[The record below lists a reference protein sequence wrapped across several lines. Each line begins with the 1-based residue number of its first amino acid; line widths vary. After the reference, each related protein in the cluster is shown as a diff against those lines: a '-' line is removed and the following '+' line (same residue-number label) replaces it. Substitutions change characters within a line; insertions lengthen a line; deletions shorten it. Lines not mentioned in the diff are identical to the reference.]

1 LAVIGI
7 NLLLLLGLVGIIKLA
22 TRSMKGSLSE
32 EEMEAHLASA
42 ANVVRTSAG
51 LVEGVRLTAH
61 GVTLHAFYGIPFAE
75 PPTGANRFALP
86 KRKAAFKTAFMA
98 KELRA
103 ECPQLSYILN
113 NKSINASGWSED
125 CLHLNLWTPNLSHQ
139 PHTNLSHS
147 NRSLRAVVVFLH
159 GGGFQNGANN
169 LKVYDGRHFAALGN
183 VIVVVPNYRLG
194 IFGFLY
200 ADGNRAPGNQGLW
213 DQRLA
218 LLWVRDNVRAFG
230 GDPDRVTLM
239 GQSAGSVSVG
249 YHVLSPVTRGL
260 FHRAIMLS
268 GSPFY
273 KVEEKR
279 IAGPWRAKKL
289 ASQLCGSP
297 LDKVTEANAVD
308 CLRQQSAQKLL
319 REVQQLLGTKP
330 ASFVPT
336 FGDRLLPQDPLVM
349 VFDGTTQPVDLLAG
363 IVENEGSYFLLELYR
378 AMGVNDPFRMSPS
391 QHLVIMKQL
400 MEYALWE
407 APPELVESML
417 VNVRE
422 GTSTPDVVR
431 YISEGIGDLAMRCP
445 MLYFS
450 ELLTS
455 FNSSVY
461 CYEFGYHPE
470 KGSFRPPWMGVTHFD
485 EFPFVWGYVFDR
497 PELASFKDREY
508 SERMIRL
515 WSSFV
520 NNG

>member
-7 NLLLLLGLVGIIKLA
+7 NLLLLMGLVGIIVLA
-22 TRSMKGSLSE
+22 TGGRKRSISE
-32 EEMEAHLASA
+32 EQMKAYLASTPNA
-42 ANVVRTSAG
+42 VRASAG
-51 LVEGVRLTAH
+51 IIEGVQLSAH
-61 GVTLHAFYGIPFAE
+61 GTTLHAFYGIPFAE

-86 KRKAAFKTAFMA
+86 KPKAPFETAFMA

-103 ECPQLSYILN
+103 ECPQLSYIFN
-113 NKSINASGWSED
+113 NERINASGWSED
-125 CLHLNLWTPNLSHQ
+125 CLHLNVWTPNL
-139 PHTNLSHS
+139 PHSDQN
-147 NRSLRAVVVFLH
+147 LRAVVVFLH

-169 LKVYDGRHFAALGN
+169 LQVYDGRHFAALGN
-183 VIVVVPNYRLG
+183 VVVVVPNYRLG
-194 IFGFLY
+194 VFGFLY
-200 ADGNRAPGNQGLW
+200 ADDKRAPGNQGLW

-249 YHVLSPVTRGL
+249 YHVLSPLTRDL
-260 FHRAIMLS
+260 FHRAIMMS

-273 KVEEKR
+273 KIEENK
-279 IAGPWRAKKL
+279 ITGPGKAMKL
-289 ASQLCGSP
+289 ASRLCGSP
-297 LDKVTEANAVD
+297 LATLTGATAVD

-319 REVQQLLGTKP
+319 REVRHLLGIKST
-330 ASFVPT
+330 SFVPT

-349 VFDGTTQPVDLLAG
+349 MFNGTAQPVDLLAG
-363 IVENEGSYFLLELYR
+363 INENEGSYFLLELYR
-378 AMGVNDPFRMSPS
+378 AMGVDDPFRMSPS
-391 QHLVIMKQL
+391 QHLVIVKQL

-407 APPELVESML
+407 APPELIESML

-422 GTSTPDVVR
+422 GTSIPDVIR

-445 MLYFS
+445 MLYFF

-455 FNSSVY
+455 FNSRVY
-461 CYEFGYHPE
+461 CYEFGYRPE
-470 KGSFRPPWMGVTHFD
+470 KGSFRPSWMGVTHFD
-485 EFPFVWGYVFDR
+485 EFPFVWGHVFDR
-497 PELASFKDREY
+497 PELASFKDREH